1 MRWIVV
7 LSILS
12 LFVESGKARQTSQ
25 YLSKYDYLNGAGKR
39 SDQYKAAL
47 KRLQEEAGLTVT
59 GRFDDETRQIVSRPR
74 CGNSDGSFEAE
85 DTHFSRSRSR
95 QRRDNGGNN
104 RWNTHRLTFD
114 IQNKPRNLSH
124 QQVRRALRK
133 ALGIWSSVSGLDF
146 NELGRRQSGN
156 RRHRRAVADLNIG
169 FREKKHECGNARA
182 FDGPG
187 GELAHA
193 FFPTAGQAHFDM
205 EEKWALRDRDGYN
218 NLVVVATHEVG
229 HMLGLGHSDVRGSI
243 MNAWYNDPAERDQ
256 FSKTKRHV
264 KLNWDD
270 IRAIQDLYDGPKS
283 SKTRHDNKR
292 EHLRGE
298 YTGAITLSATRIL
311 LIQDKMAITR
321 LPGGALT
328 PKRPLDESFD
338 QLDGPIV
345 SAAYSSHLNLFY
357 FFKDTGVMYI
367 YSGSGGKDTHLTT
380 TYHRVNLRQVP
391 VAMFV
396 RDERLWAIT
405 RTGSIHLAPLSK
417 RPHFLFYAR
426 VRHQFPSAPA
436 KINGAFTDARG
447 GIFLI
452 GSDNH
457 VWRYVMNGTNFE
469 LDHCYP
475 KKITQ
480 SLLPC

>member
-1 MRWIVV
+1 MRWIV
-7 LSILS
+7 L
-12 LFVESGKARQTSQ
+12 LFLTLGESGKLRRTSR
-25 YLSKYDYLNGAGKR
+25 YLAKYDYLNGDLN
-39 SDQYKAAL
+39 SEQYRHAL

-59 GRFDDETRQIVSRPR
+59 GRLDDQTKKIVSRPR
-74 CGNSDGSFEAE
+74 CGNSDGSFEAD
-85 DTHFSRSRSR
+85 DTHFSRSQRQKRSL
-95 QRRDNGGNN
+95 NGESN
-104 RWNTHRLTFD
+104 RWNTHRLTYD
-114 IQNKPRNLSH
+114 IQNKPRNLSQ
-124 QQVRRALRK
+124 QQVRRALRR

-146 NELGRRQSGN
+146 NELHRSKSRNQ
-156 RRHRRAVADLNIG
+156 RHRRSVADLNIG

-205 EEKWALRDRDGYN
+205 EEKWALRDRAGYN

-243 MNAWYNDPAERDQ
+243 MNAWYNDPSERDQ

-283 SKTRHDNKR
+283 SKSRHEHKR
-292 EHLRGE
+292 EQLRGD
-298 YTGAITLSATRIL
+298 YTAAITLSATRIL
-311 LIQDKMAITR
+311 LIQDNMAITR

-338 QLDGPIV
+338 RLDGQIV

-357 FFKDTGVMYI
+357 FFNESGTMFI
-367 YSGSGGKDTHLTT
+367 YSGAGGKDKHLTT
-380 TYHRVNLRQVP
+380 TYQRVNLRQVP
-391 VAMFV
+391 TALFV
-396 RDERLWAIT
+396 QDERLWAIC
-405 RTGSIHLAPLSK
+405 RGSIYVSRLDS
-417 RPHFLFYAR
+417 RPHFLFYAK
-426 VRHQFPSAPA
+426 VKLQFPSAPP
-436 KINGAFTDARG
+436 KINATFTDARG

-452 GSDNH
+452 GNDNQ
-457 VWRYVMNGTNFE
+457 VWRYTANGTNFQ
-469 LDHCYP
+469 LDQCYP